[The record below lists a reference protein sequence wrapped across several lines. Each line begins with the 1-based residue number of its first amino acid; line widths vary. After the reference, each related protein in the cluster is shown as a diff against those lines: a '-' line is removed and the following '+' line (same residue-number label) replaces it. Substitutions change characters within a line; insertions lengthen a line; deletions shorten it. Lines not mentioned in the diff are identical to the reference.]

1 MSLEVVSKVKCFH
14 GFQFVYRHLS
24 KELNCPMKFSLFVP
38 IIDPSSH
45 EKFHT
50 LFYLS
55 GLTCT
60 EENFIQKS
68 GFQKY
73 ASEHKLM
80 VVGPD
85 TSPRGIDI
93 PGQSDSWE
101 FGQSA
106 GWYLDATEEPWK
118 SNYRMYSYVTKE
130 LPELV
135 QSSFPTTGTFGIFGH
150 SMGGHGAI
158 VCGLRN
164 PEIFK
169 SISAF
174 APASNPS
181 QSPWGKEKAFKNFL
195 GEHNREKWNI
205 YDSCELIKEYG
216 GPTRNILV
224 DQGAADDFLES
235 NLLPQNLKAAA
246 EQNPSKIQLNLR
258 LQEGYNHSYFFVS
271 TFIGDHFA
279 HHAKILKE

>member
-1 MSLEVVSKVKCFH
+1 MSPLPAKSLELVSKVKCFN
-14 GFQFVYRHLS
+14 GYQCIYRHLS
-24 KELNCPMKFSLFVP
+24 QELNCTMRFSLFTP
-38 IIDPSSH
+38 TTSSNSD

-55 GLTCT
+55 GLTCS

-73 ASEHKLM
+73 ASEHKFL

-85 TSPRGIDI
+85 TSPRGLNL
-93 PGQSDSWE
+93 PGEKEHWE
-101 FGQSA
+101 FGESA
-106 GWYLDATEEPWK
+106 GWYLDALEEPWK
-118 SNYRMYSYVTKE
+118 QNYRMYSYVTKE

-135 QSSFPTTGTFGIFGH
+135 KNNFPTTGTFGIFGH

-164 PEIFK
+164 PDVFK

-181 QSPWGKEKAFKNFL
+181 KSPWGQDMAFKNFL
-195 GEHNREKWNI
+195 GEQNKDKWNV
-205 YDSCELIKEYG
+205 YDSCELIKDYG
-216 GPTRNILV
+216 GPIRNILV
-224 DQGAADDFLES
+224 DQGSADDFLES
-235 NLLPQNLKAAA
+235 NLLPKNLQAAA
-246 EQNPSKIQLNLR
+246 DTNASKVLLNLR
-258 LQEGYNHSYFFVS
+258 MQDGYNHSYFFCLYLHS
-271 TFIGDHFA
+271 
-279 HHAKILKE
+279 